1 MHPASLARVA
11 FVALLIFAI
20 PAVAAEP
27 VKVRDVAGEV
37 MDIFNRQHFSET
49 ILEAAKSLF
58 QALATISLVWTMGLL
73 ILRQD
78 IGEMLME
85 LLRFIVV
92 TGTLYWLLI
101 NASTHDGGAGFVDD
115 IVQSFFKMVN
125 DTTDDELIESKANS
139 ILARGLHVFYSVFRD
154 MANGDVADRILSGL
168 VATMILAICAFMS
181 AQFVLALVM
190 AWILGYAGIF
200 LLGFGGARWTSQI
213 AINFYKHVVAVGVA
227 LLALSI
233 IGTVAAGFLD
243 DLEFDPDARST
254 SGLPYLGLML
264 GASILMMVLS
274 TKVPQLLYTLVTGS
288 TLGLYAGFASAAGT
302 AIASA
307 GASARGGAST
317 PSGGGSHGPGGAS
330 VASGRSESV
339 MDAVQRSASLA
350 GGMSDPFHVGGGSD
364 PFGAPRRSDPY
375 RQGGGSSAFVNV
387 PTPGD
392 AVTVQGPAPGAASNQ
407 AESSDVADASKAALP
422 ESSSYS
428 SYSSSRG
435 DVSAEAKPGSS
446 VDEAD
451 TDGGTSARHSPGH
464 RVELIAGPAQ
474 GDTIL
479 GPASTEYSAAG
490 SGGTPQSDA
499 IRRLHQEVSSHEQGE
514 VPIASTSPAM
524 SLPGAV
530 ASHEAAE
537 DLRAITSTDSAT
549 SAALPA
555 STGATVENMA
565 VSETHAIHDEPT
577 RATPG
582 SAQDSAVPAIA
593 MADQGH
599 EFQAGGVSA
608 SRPDSSAT
616 THVSAASVE
625 QGMAAVGSDGEASLV
640 SHPTAWASTT
650 ESQVGVSSDTDQ
662 VTVQGAQASATTKST
677 AFDSTQQIDMAA
689 VGNTSDV
696 SSLVL
701 PGAAL
706 TAIPSRDGDHAS
718 TESRTDDD
726 ITKHDVNRISVTQA
740 DMASTES
747 GGVSREVPLDGAS
760 VPLMPSTDTAHITVR
775 AVPEDPPR
783 RDAP

>member
-11 FVALLIFAI
+11 IVALLIFAI

-92 TGTLYWLLI
+92 TGTFYWLLI

-317 PSGGGSHGPGGAS
+317 PSGGGSHGSGGAS
-330 VASGRSESV
+330 AASGRSESV

-407 AESSDVADASKAALP
+407 AASSDVADASKAALP
-422 ESSSYS
+422 ASSSS
-428 SYSSSRG
+428 SSSRG
-435 DVSAEAKPGSS
+435 DVSAEAKPGPS

-451 TDGGTSARHSPGH
+451 TDGGTSVRHSPGH
-464 RVELIAGPAQ
+464 GVELIAGPAQ
-474 GDTIL
+474 GDAIL

-499 IRRLHQEVSSHEQGE
+499 IHRLHQEVSSHEQGE
-514 VPIASTSPAM
+514 VPMASTSPAM
-524 SLPGAV
+524 SHPGAV

-537 DLRAITSTDSAT
+537 DLRAITSTDSAI

-555 STGATVENMA
+555 STGATVENIA
-565 VSETHAIHDEPT
+565 VNDTHAIHDEPT

-593 MADQGH
+593 MADHGH
-599 EFQAGGVSA
+599 EFQAGRVSGT
-608 SRPDSSAT
+608 RLDSSAT

-625 QGMAAVGSDGEASLV
+625 QEVAAAASDGEASLV
-640 SHPTAWASTT
+640 SHPTTWVSAT
-650 ESQVGVSSDTDQ
+650 ESRVGVSSGTDQ
-662 VTVQGAQASATTKST
+662 VTAPGAHASST
-677 AFDSTQQIDMAA
+677 ITSTIFDSNQQVDVAA
-689 VGNTSDV
+689 VGNASEA

-701 PGAAL
+701 PGATL
-706 TAIPSRDGDHAS
+706 TAIPSPEGDHVS

-726 ITKHDVNRISVTQA
+726 IRKHDVNRISVTQA

-747 GGVSREVPLDGAS
+747 GGVSREVLLDGAT
-760 VPLMPSTDTAHITVR
+760 VPPMPSTDTVHITVR
-775 AVPEDPPR
+775 DVPEDLPR